1 MTREETI
8 KILTVLKV
16 AYPQFYAKQTK
27 ADLQQ
32 VVSVWEM
39 MFAGDDYQ
47 VVNAAVMA
55 VINTDTNGFPP
66 NIGTIKEQIRRFQ
79 TPETDTA
86 MEAWNQVRKAIS
98 YYNSKQNFDAL
109 PELAK
114 KIVGSA
120 NQLRDWA
127 VMDSEDVNTVVQSNF
142 LKAYRAKE
150 KSFLEQKA
158 LPPKVQEIVAKLQQ
172 KYELEKLPEGA
183 DLNAEI
189 PGCR

>member
-27 ADLQQ
+27 TDLQQ

-47 VVNAAVMA
+47 IVNAAVMA

-150 KSFLEQKA
+150 
-158 LPPKVQEIVAKLQQ
+158 VQEIVAQLQQ
-172 KYELEKLPEGA
+172 KYELDQLPEA